1 MGERAAPITL
11 APIAK
16 YAPKKINKNEPPV
29 RRWYVYPINGLLSS
43 CHATRRITPFT
54 NGARSDGLLLRH
66 WRREQETAK
75 SVTEDIGMVDGQD
88 QDGANNQN
96 STPDYPFAK
105 YNLQVEGPKY
115 NMEQYEENLKS
126 EDWTKEETDY
136 LIELYSDHFG
146 KWPVIVDRYEFVFPI
161 SEVRPDGEPVAKAK
175 DRTME
180 DLKARFYEV
189 SAKMMA
195 VHTPVT
201 TMTAKEFETHQV
213 MLKFNPVQE
222 AARKSHLE
230 PLLRRS
236 REEKK
241 EEEYLVSELRRIVLG
256 QDRLVAEL
264 KEVRERLDHSLTK
277 ETSGAQTYESSQELH
292 QLFQKLVNQDKNK
305 KRRPTHDGGGESS
318 PANGGPSGSH
328 SNTGGANGNMNSQK
342 RGSIAQV
349 GPEGPRIVSPREEVR
364 FGVTSHDR
372 LTSGATLRS
381 DKLAKI
387 RAGKSVAQTQKIA
400 SLLAEVEVPLDLQM
414 PTVRVC
420 GAMERLVGKINL
432 LLDARRVREKEENE
446 LAIAR
451 QKRGL
456 DADAD
461 ADADADGEV
470 DIEPAMSQA
479 QGQEQGDAEGED
491 VEMAEAGGADG
502 EGEAEVEGDTTVKA
516 EEIAGQEVSLA
527 ALRNGKRSASVM
539 STSSASS
546 KRRKG

>member
-1 MGERAAPITL
+1 M
-11 APIAK
+11 
-16 YAPKKINKNEPPV
+16 
-29 RRWYVYPINGLLSS
+29 LSS

-54 NGARSDGLLLRH
+54 NGARGDGLLLRH
-66 WRREQETAK
+66 WRREHETAK
-75 SVTEDIGMVDGQD
+75 PVAEDIGMADGQD
-88 QDGANNQN
+88 QDSGNNQQ

-126 EDWTKEETDY
+126 DNWTKEETDY

-146 KWPVIVDRYEFVFPI
+146 KWPIIVDRYEFVFPI
-161 SEVRPDGEPVAKAK
+161 SEVRPDGEPVAIAK

-201 TMTAKEFETHQV
+201 TMTAKEFEMHQV

-222 AARKSHLE
+222 TTRKSHLE

-277 ETSGAQTYESSQELH
+277 EISGAQTYESSQELH

-305 KRRPTHDGGGESS
+305 KRRPTHDGGAESS

-328 SNTGGANGNMNSQK
+328 SNTGGASGTMNSQK

-349 GPEGPRIVSPREEVR
+349 GQEGPRIVSPREEAR

-387 RAGKSVAQTQKIA
+387 RAGKSVAHTQKIA
-400 SLLAEVEVPLDLQM
+400 SLLAELEVPLDLQM

-461 ADADADGEV
+461 ADADGEV
-470 DIEPAMSQA
+470 DLEPATAQP

-502 EGEAEVEGDTTVKA
+502 EGEAELEGDTTVKA
-516 EEIAGQEVSLA
+516 EESAGQEVPSA
-527 ALRNGKRSASVM
+527 ASRNGKRSASVM